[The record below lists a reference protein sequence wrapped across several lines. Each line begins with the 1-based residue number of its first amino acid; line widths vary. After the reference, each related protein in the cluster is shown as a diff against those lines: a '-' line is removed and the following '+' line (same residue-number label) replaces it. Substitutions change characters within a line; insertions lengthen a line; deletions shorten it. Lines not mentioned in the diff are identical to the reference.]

1 MHPATRFH
9 HWRSSRYLRIS
20 PLHLEFQSPLCSSS
34 RPVHPAIPRLSRG
47 FSQDAWPTAYVL
59 FKPSD
64 SEQRSPPSYYRG
76 CWHEVSR
83 GFLWV
88 RSAPRRISAV
98 CFRTPDSGLHPER
111 LHPTRGVAPSGL
123 RPLRKI
129 RYCSPPWGS
138 GQCLSPNVPGQPL
151 SPGTRRSLGKPLPYQ
166 QADGTWAAPRPLGP
180 KVPTFDQQH
189 RSAIGHIRYYQPFR

>member
-1 MHPATRFH
+1 M
-9 HWRSSRYLRIS
+9 
-20 PLHLEFQSPLCSSS
+20 
-34 RPVHPAIPRLSRG
+34 
-47 FSQDAWPTAYVL
+47 L

-83 GFLWV
+83 GFLWG
-88 RSAPRRISAV
+88 RSAPRRIMTV
-98 CFRTPDSGLHPER
+98 CFRNPDSGLHPEG

-151 SPGTRRSLGKPLPYQ
+151 SPGTRRSLGRPLPYQ
-166 QADGTWAAPRPLGP
+166 LADGTWAAPRPIGP
-180 KVPTFDQQH
+180 KVPTFDQQP
-189 RSAIGHIRYYQPFR
+189 RRAVGRIRYYQPFRTAIPVPGVRYPCITHPFATKLFSVTQKQFRATCMSQPRRQRSF

>member
-1 MHPATRFH
+1 MYPATRFH

-20 PLHLEFQSPLCSSS
+20 PLLLEFQSPLYISSY
-34 RPVHPAIPRLSRG
+34 PVHPAIPRLSRG
-47 FSQDAWPTAYVL
+47 ISQDAWKTAYVR

-64 SEQRSPPSYYRG
+64 SEQRLPPSYYRG

-88 RSAPRRISAV
+88 RSAPRHIMTV
-98 CFRTPDSGLHPER
+98 HFLIPDSGLHPEG

-138 GQCLSPNVPGQPL
+138 GQCLSPNVPDQPL
-151 SPGTRRSLGKPLPYQ
+151 SSGTRCSLGKPLPYQ
-166 QADGTWAAPRPLGP
+166 QADGTWAAPRPVGP
-180 KVPTFDQQH
+180 KVPTFD
-189 RSAIGHIRYYQPFR
+189 